1 MDLSKEEKKSL
12 EGLKQVLE
20 RRAGIRKDPLVAA
33 NVTKTT
39 GNALWS
45 MRCSCA
51 KRLKRLILMK
61 MLVRQL
67 QTFFVTEGFVLR
79 SRQVVLK
86 GRPTTMDKAI
96 EEAVTVEEA
105 LRCIPLAV
113 ESNGV

>member
-45 MRCSCA
+45 MHIS
-51 KRLKRLILMK
+51 L
-61 MLVRQL
+61 
-67 QTFFVTEGFVLR
+67 
-79 SRQVVLK
+79 
-86 GRPTTMDKAI
+86 PTVA
-96 EEAVTVEEA
+96 
-105 LRCIPLAV
+105 
-113 ESNGV
+113 